1 MNEGSSIQSCPEFK
15 RYMNEFRT
23 RLRKALDENKW
34 YLSEREGHDVG
45 EQKATEDFLQNHFDR
60 FAAEVRMA
68 FCQHECER
76 HENCP
81 LAIFIRTLPPTST
94 ALNRHLGK
102 AKEPAADQK

>member
-1 MNEGSSIQSCPEFK
+1 MNNGPITCPEFK
-15 RYMNEFRT
+15 RYMNEFRA

-45 EQKATEDFLQNHFDR
+45 EQKATEDFLQKHFDR
-60 FAAEVRMA
+60 FASEVRTA

-81 LAIFIRTLPPTST
+81 LAIFIRTLPPTSS
-94 ALNRHLGK
+94 ALNRHLSQIT
-102 AKEPAADQK
+102 KETGDKS